1 MTIGENI
8 RKIRKS
14 KGLTLKQLAEKSGYA
29 YQHIHHIEVSNHIPK
44 VSTAIDIAD
53 VLEVSLDELVGRDFK
68 KVLKP
73 VEKFPFDVCPA
84 CGGVVSP
91 RKKYCC
97 ECGTKLDW
105 SDRDAE

>member
-8 RKIRKS
+8 RKIRKAR
-14 KGLTLKQLAEKSGYA
+14 GLTLKQLAEKSGYA

-68 KVLKP
+68 KALKP
-73 VEKFPFDVCPA
+73 VEKFPFDYCPKCDSVVNQLNKHCPH
-84 CGGVVSP
+84 CGQA
-91 RKKYCC
+91 
-97 ECGTKLDW
+97 LDW
-105 SDRDAE
+105 SEAK